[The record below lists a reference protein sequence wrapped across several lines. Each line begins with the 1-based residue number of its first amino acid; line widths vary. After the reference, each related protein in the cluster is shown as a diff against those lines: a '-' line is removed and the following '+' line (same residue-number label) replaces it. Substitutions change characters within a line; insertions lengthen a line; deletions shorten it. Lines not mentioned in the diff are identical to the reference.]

1 MADYLRGSG
10 TQADPYVIHNEGAWE
25 KFMSYSLYGANAGH
39 RLAKYFEVVANIDC
53 GGKTYAMGGNSGTW
67 NAFLN
72 LNGYTIKNFVL
83 DGSNGG
89 NAVKYLKSGYI
100 KFGVLDFS
108 ISSSGYSLCDYCT
121 LTMLNVCLIIRVGY
135 LVGDGGTFK
144 KDRTTSCVFIHSAG
158 LKLFN
163 YGAAEANPS
172 VYYVT
177 NSTLGIGLGT
187 RVALADSTDPTK
199 YPALPATHWVLDGVS
214 WPRTI
219 PTGRPELTNGYVVK
233 GKTKVGGIGKS
244 RDVLAIIAASY
255 VIYKK
260 MKSSADGSYQITLGD
275 VFDPLIIVHHDY
287 YGYPFTASATYAL
300 GDVIHPKTPN
310 GYRYV
315 CTTAGVAGTTEP
327 VIWPTSG
334 TLQSGAAIFTAEP
347 VYKPESNLVSPAYV
361 NLVTG
366 ELAA

>member
-1 MADYLRGSG
+1 MGDYLRGSG

-39 RLAKYFEVVANIDC
+39 RLSSYFEVVANIDC
-53 GGKTYAMGGNSGTW
+53 GGKTYAMGGNSGIW
-67 NAFLN
+67 DAFLN

-89 NAVKYLKSGYI
+89 TVVTYLNSGYI

-108 ISSSGYSLCDYCT
+108 ISDPNYSLCDSCT
-121 LTMLNVCLIIRVGY
+121 LTMLNVCLIIRSGY
-135 LVGDGGTFK
+135 ISYYGSIFGKGM
-144 KDRTTSCVFIHSAG
+144 TTSCVFIHSAG
-158 LKLFN
+158 LALFN
-163 YGAAEANPS
+163 SGAAAANPS

-177 NSTLGIGLGT
+177 NSTLGIGSGK
-187 RVALADSTDPTK
+187 RVALAYSTNPTK

-219 PTGRPELTNGYVVK
+219 PTGRPELINGYVVK
-233 GKTKVGGIGKS
+233 GKTKVGGIGKA

-255 VIYKK
+255 SIYKE
-260 MKSSADGSYQITLGD
+260 MKSAADGSYQITLGD

-347 VYKPESNLVSPAYV
+347 VYKPESILVSPAYV
-361 NLVTG
+361 NMVTG
-366 ELAA
+366 ELVS